1 MKKAIIT
8 GITGQDG
15 SYLAE
20 LLLEKGYEVYGFVR
34 RSSTPNY
41 KNIEQLLDY
50 RNLTLVYCDLT
61 SPSAVIDNIL
71 DIEPDETY
79 NIAAQSDVRVSF
91 DIPEYTMQCIAVGT
105 TGILEGLRKLK
116 MAGHN
121 PKFYQASTS
130 EMFGLVQETPQR
142 ETTPFYPRSPY
153 GCAKL
158 AAHWMS
164 VNYRESYDMFNCNG
178 ILFNHE
184 SPRRGTNFVT
194 RKVIHGL
201 KRVSMGKQSKVT
213 MGNIDSQRDWGH
225 AKDYVKV
232 MHMMLQH
239 DKPDDYVVATG
250 ELHTVR
256 EFIEIAGRYFN
267 MDIEWHGKGDKE
279 IGVDRKTSVVVIDI
293 DPYFYRP
300 AEVQLLLGDP
310 SKARYNLGWNPDYNF
325 SDLVEDMCEHE
336 KGE

>member
-34 RSSTPNY
+34 RSSVPNL
-41 KNIEQLLDY
+41 KNIESIRDN
-50 RNLTLVYCDLT
+50 RNLTLVYNDLT
-61 SPSAVIDNIL
+61 SPSSVIDNIL
-71 DIEPDETY
+71 DINPDETY

-91 DIPEYTMQCIAVGT
+91 DIPEYTMECIAVGT
-105 TGILEGLRKLK
+105 TGILEALRKIK
-116 MAGHN
+116 IKGGN

-130 EMFGLVQETPQR
+130 ELFGLVQETPQK

-158 AAHWMS
+158 AAHWMT
-164 VNYRESYDMFNCNG
+164 VNYRESYDMFNCSG

-184 SPRRGTNFVT
+184 SPRRGINFVT
-194 RKVIHGL
+194 RKITHGL
-201 KRVSMGKQSKVT
+201 KRVALGKQSIVS
-213 MGNIDSQRDWGH
+213 MGNLDSQRDWGH
-225 AKDYVKV
+225 AKDYVKA
-232 MHMMLQH
+232 MYMMLQH
-239 DKPDDYVVATG
+239 DNPDDYVVSTG

-256 EFIEIAGRYFN
+256 EFIEITGKHYD
-267 MDIEWHGKGDKE
+267 MDIVWQNKGIYE
-279 IGVDRKTSVVVIDI
+279 IGIDRKKNVPVINV

-300 AEVQLLLGDP
+300 AEVQILLGDS
-310 SKARYNLGWNPDYNF
+310 SKIRNNLSWRPEYDF
-325 SDLVEDMCEHE
+325 ESLIEDMCANE

>member
-1 MKKAIIT
+1 MKKAIVT

-41 KNIEQLLDY
+41 TNIETI
-50 RNLTLVYCDLT
+50 RNHKNLSLVYCDLT
-61 SPSAVIDNIL
+61 SPSSVIDQIL
-71 DIEPDETY
+71 DIQPDETY

-91 DIPEYTMQCIAVGT
+91 DIPEYTMECIAVGT

-116 MAGHN
+116 VKGHN

-130 EMFGLVQETPQR
+130 EMFGLVQETPQK

-164 VNYRESYDMFNCNG
+164 VNYRESYGMFNCNG

-201 KRVSMGKQSKVT
+201 KRVAMGKQPLVT
-213 MGNIDSQRDWGH
+213 MGNIDSKRDWGH

-239 DKPDDYVVATG
+239 DNPDDYVVATG

-256 EFIEIAGRYFN
+256 EFIEIAGRYFD
-267 MDIEWHGKGDKE
+267 MDIEWHGEGSNEVGIDKKRDS
-279 IGVDRKTSVVVIDI
+279 IVINV

-300 AEVQLLLGDP
+300 AEVQLLLGD
-310 SKARYNLGWNPDYNF
+310 STKARNNLGWNPQYDF
-325 SDLVEDMCEHE
+325 TALVEDMCQHE